1 MPDLDVR
8 LYRDGGQTPAEVAGQ
23 VADFFAAAT
32 RTLDLAL
39 YDIRLHAEAAEIV
52 EAAFTDAHDRGVRVR
67 LVYNA
72 DDHRGPIPVPPPPQT

>member
-8 LYRDGGQTPAEVAGQ
+8 LYRDGGQTPAEVARQ

-39 YDIRLHAEAAEIV
+39 YDIRLHDEAAEIV
-52 EAAFTDAHDRGVRVR
+52 EAAFADAHDRGVSVR

-72 DDHRGPIPVPPPPQT
+72 